1 MAFVLIHGGATVGRC
16 WRPVADAL
24 GVPAIYPDLP
34 GRAGRPFDHATLTLE
49 DCARQ
54 ILADMDA
61 AGVTRGH
68 HVAHSM
74 GGGVMLALAALAP
87 DRVASMTFVACAIPE
102 PGGTLAEATTPRLR
116 GMIQPLRD
124 AGVVTI
130 RAAPVADFS
139 ELSADEAVGL
149 FFQPVPLEGLKT
161 MPKVSYVK
169 TLRDR
174 ALTPDY
180 QDHSISRLR
189 SHAPCD
195 VHEVDA
201 GHMVMISDPGL
212 LAAVLE
218 QAAGA

>member
-24 GVPAIYPDLP
+24 GAPAIYPDLP
-34 GRAGRPFDHATLTLE
+34 GRAGRPFDHATLTLQ
-49 DCARQ
+49 DCARRM
-54 ILADMDA
+54 LADMDA
-61 AGVTRGH
+61 AGVARGH
-68 HVAHSM
+68 CVAHSM
-74 GGGVMLALAALAP
+74 GGGVLLTLAALAP

-102 PGGTLAEATTPRLR
+102 PGGTLADATTPRLR
-116 GMIQPLRD
+116 GMIDPLRE

-130 RAAPVADFS
+130 PALPVGGLDD
-139 ELSADEAVGL
+139 LSAEEALGL
-149 FFQPVPLEGLKT
+149 FYQPVPLEGLRT
-161 MPKVSYVK
+161 TPKVAYVK

-180 QDHSISRLR
+180 QDISISRLR

-201 GHMVMISDPGL
+201 GHMVMVSDPEL
-212 LAAVLE
+212 LAKVLR